1 MTTLVKN
8 PGNDLAYVKSVKAK
22 YEVELM
28 RTPNVVGIGIGLVP
42 MTALPTLPTTPMQR
56 TLGLIVNVSAKPDDP
71 RVIPFELDGVPVA
84 VKETKNIR
92 AW

>member
-1 MTTLVKN
+1 MTTPLKI

-22 YEVELM
+22 YEIELM
-28 RTPNVVGIGIGLVP
+28 RQPNVVGIGIGLVP
-42 MTALPTLPTTPMQR
+42 KAALPPAPAQR

-84 VKETKNIR
+84 VKETKTIR

>member
-1 MTTLVKN
+1 MSSPVKS

-28 RTPNVVGIGIGLVP
+28 RQPNVVGIGIGLVSKV
-42 MTALPTLPTTPMQR
+42 ALPPAPAQR
-56 TLGLIVNVSAKPDDP
+56 ILGLIVNVSSKPTDP
-71 RVIPFELDGVPVA
+71 QLIPTELDGVPVA
-84 VKETKNIR
+84 VKETKTIR

>member
-1 MTTLVKN
+1 MTNPVK
-8 PGNDLAYVKSVKAK
+8 PPSKDLAYVKSVKAK

-28 RTPNVVGIGIGLVP
+28 RAPNVVGIGIGLVP
-42 MTALPTLPTTPMQR
+42 MTALPTTPMQR

-84 VKETKNIR
+84 VKETKTIR
-92 AW
+92 AF